1 MLPLAWMIGKGI
13 HVNIFS
19 KENPLGQLGFLYT
32 LNQLNYLLIVM
43 WIFSTVPIVIPI
55 ISLILGTTLNS
66 CIFVAVATCIIE
78 VIFAITLFL
87 ELNKMKIDK

>member
-55 ISLILGTTLNS
+55 ISLILGTTLNC